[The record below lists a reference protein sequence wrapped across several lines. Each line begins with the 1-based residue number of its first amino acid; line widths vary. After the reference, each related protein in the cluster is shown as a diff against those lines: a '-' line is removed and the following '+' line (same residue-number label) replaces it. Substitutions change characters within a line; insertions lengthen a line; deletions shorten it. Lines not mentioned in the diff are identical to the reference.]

1 MSGIFHVRRPNRS
14 VSGTAGRY
22 SATCRCCGV
31 RFATN
36 ASSLVNRPVPEDR
49 LYSVPLK
56 RVGDFEFDDGV
67 ADVFP
72 DMIRRSVPGYASML
86 SLIGQCAATYVLPD
100 TNVYDLGC
108 SLGASTFAVQ
118 QHAPASCHI
127 HAVDSSAAMVARL
140 RSIVGDQRDAG
151 ADVEVHEA
159 DIRQTNVRNAS
170 LVVINLTLQF
180 LPPEERDTFVHRV
193 AGGVL
198 PGGALLLSEKIAFAD
213 PAQNQLM
220 TTLHHD
226 FKRAHGYSE
235 LEIAQKRTAIENRLV
250 PETLETHVERLRGAG
265 FSTVCPWFQCFNFA
279 SVLAIK

>member
-1 MSGIFHVRRPNRS
+1 MDRSAAVRDVILWCTLVS
-14 VSGTAGRY
+14 VPLFVATA
-22 SATCRCCGV
+22 
-31 RFATN
+31 FFP
-36 ASSLVNRPVPEDR
+36 VNRLVPEDR
-49 LYSVPLK
+49 LYSVPLN
-56 RVGDFEFDDGV
+56 RVGDFEFDDEV

-86 SLIGQCAATYVLPD
+86 SLIGQCAETYVLPG

-118 QHAPASCHI
+118 QNAPASCHI

-140 RSIVGDQRDAG
+140 RRIVRDQHDG
-151 ADVEVHEA
+151 SADIEVHEA

-180 LPPEERDTFVHRV
+180 LPPEERDGFVDRV
-193 AGGVL
+193 ADGVL

-213 PAQNQLM
+213 PAQDQLM

-226 FKRAHGYSE
+226 FKRAHGYSD
-235 LEIAQKRTAIENRLV
+235 LEIAQKRTAIENRLI
-250 PETLETHVERLRGAG
+250 PETLETHVERLRRAG

-279 SVLAIK
+279 SVLAVK